1 MLSNKNQIASNLVPT
16 LKNKNN
22 ESKIEET
29 KLKNSFISTDS
40 TNEQEINNKI
50 FKYTL
55 ENDKKA
61 YHIFLFL
68 FKEKLKIKVKPILDK
83 NEYFY

>member
-29 KLKNSFISTDS
+29 KLKNSFISTD
-40 TNEQEINNKI
+40 
-50 FKYTL
+50 
-55 ENDKKA
+55 
-61 YHIFLFL
+61 
-68 FKEKLKIKVKPILDK
+68 
-83 NEYFY
+83 